1 MAWGMGNCPPHSPH
15 PAHSP
20 ILQILVLP
28 PPHPDSPGNTVTCA
42 VVTVSDTRDPETDKS
57 GQIIQQLLIGANHV
71 VEVYK
76 IIKDEPAQIQEQ
88 IELLGKNTTLD
99 VVIFNGG
106 TGIAPR
112 DTTYDAIEKL
122 LEKTLPGF
130 GELFRFLS
138 YQEIG
143 SRAIA
148 SRAVAGV
155 YQNKL
160 IFSLPGSSNA
170 VRLGMEMLIL
180 PEMAHLVSQMQM

>member
-1 MAWGMGNCPPHSPH
+1 MP
-15 PAHSP
+15 
-20 ILQILVLP
+20 Q
-28 PPHPDSPGNTVTCA
+28 PHPDSPIITVTCA
-42 VVTVSDTRDPETDKS
+42 VVTVSDTRTFETDKS
-57 GQIIQQLLIGANHV
+57 GQLIQQLLLDANHAIGA
-71 VEVYK
+71 YT
-76 IIKDEPAQIQEQ
+76 IIKDEPTQIQEQ
-88 IELLGKNTTLD
+88 IENLGKSSNLNA
-99 VVIFNGG
+99 VIFSGG

-170 VRLGMEMLIL
+170 VQLAMEKLIL
-180 PEMAHLVSQMQM
+180 PELTHLVSQVYN

>member
-1 MAWGMGNCPPHSPH
+1 MTQQPH
-15 PAHSP
+15 PNSAEM
-20 ILQILVLP
+20 
-28 PPHPDSPGNTVTCA
+28 TVTCA
-42 VVTVSDTRDPETDKS
+42 VVTVSDTRSPDTDKS
-57 GQIIQQLLIGANHV
+57 GQIIQHLLINANHAIAA
-71 VEVYK
+71 YA
-76 IIKDEPAQIQEQ
+76 IIKDEPVQIREQIQ
-88 IELLGKNTTLD
+88 LLAENPNLD

-148 SRAVAGV
+148 SRAVAGI
-155 YQNKL
+155 YHNKL

-170 VRLGMEMLIL
+170 VRLGMEKLIL
-180 PEMAHLVSQMQM
+180 PEIIHLVSQIRTS

>member
-1 MAWGMGNCPPHSPH
+1 MMS
-15 PAHSP
+15 
-20 ILQILVLP
+20 Q
-28 PPHPDSPGNTVTCA
+28 PHPDSAGITVNCA
-42 VVTVSDTRDPETDKS
+42 VVTVSDTRSPQTDKS
-57 GQIIQQLLIGANHV
+57 GQLIQQLLLCANHTV
-71 VEVYK
+71 AAYK
-76 IIKDEPAQIQEQ
+76 IIQDEPAQIQEQ
-88 IELLGKNTTLD
+88 IELLGKSANLD
-99 VVIFNGG
+99 AVIFNGG

-112 DTTYDAIEKL
+112 DTTYDAIEQL

-170 VRLGMEMLIL
+170 VRLAMEKLIL
-180 PEMAHLVSQMQM
+180 PELPHLVSQMRHRS

>member
-1 MAWGMGNCPPHSPH
+1 MM
-15 PAHSP
+15 
-20 ILQILVLP
+20 QT
-28 PPHPDSPGNTVTCA
+28 PHPDTAAMTVTCA
-42 VVTVSDTRDPETDKS
+42 IVTVSDTRTPETDKS
-57 GQIIQQLLIGANHV
+57 GQLIKQLLLDANHNV
-71 VEVYK
+71 AAYV
-76 IIKDEPAQIQEQ
+76 IIKDEPTQIQEQ
-88 IELLGKNTTLD
+88 IESLGKNANLD
-99 VVIFNGG
+99 AIIFNGG

-130 GELFRFLS
+130 GEVFRFLS

-170 VRLGMEMLIL
+170 VRLGMEQLIL
-180 PEMAHLVSQMQM
+180 PELTHLVSQMRK

>member
-1 MAWGMGNCPPHSPH
+1 MTNIPHSD
-15 PAHSP
+15 S
-20 ILQILVLP
+20 QVL
-28 PPHPDSPGNTVTCA
+28 TVSCA
-42 VVTVSDTRDPETDKS
+42 VVTVSDTRSESTDKS
-57 GQIIQQLLIGANHV
+57 GQLIQQLLHNADHTVGA
-71 VEVYK
+71 YT

-88 IELLGKNTTLD
+88 LERLGKNSNLD
-99 VVIFNGG
+99 AVIFNGG

-155 YQNKL
+155 YQSKL
-160 IFSLPGSSNA
+160 IFSVPGSSNA
-170 VRLGMEMLIL
+170 VRLAMEKLIL
-180 PEMAHLVSQMQM
+180 PELTHLVSLLCQ

>member
-1 MAWGMGNCPPHSPH
+1 MMHQPH
-15 PAHSP
+15 PNQA
-20 ILQILVLP
+20 II
-28 PPHPDSPGNTVTCA
+28 TVACA
-42 VVTVSDTRDPETDKS
+42 IVTISDTRSKENDKS
-57 GQIIQQLLIGANHV
+57 GQLIQQLLSDASHTIGA
-71 VEVYK
+71 YT

-88 IELLGKNTTLD
+88 LEVLGKNSNLD
-99 VVIFNGG
+99 TVIFNGG

-155 YQNKL
+155 YQSKL

-170 VRLGMEMLIL
+170 VRLAMEKLIL
-180 PEMAHLVSQMQM
+180 PELTHLVGLLHQ

>member
-1 MAWGMGNCPPHSPH
+1 MAFPATLPLNVVSP
-15 PAHSP
+15 
-20 ILQILVLP
+20 Q
-28 PPHPDSPGNTVTCA
+28 PHPDSPGKILTCA
-42 VVTVSDTRDPETDKS
+42 VITVSDTRSPETDKS
-57 GQIIQQLLIGANHV
+57 GQLIQELLVAAAHV
-71 VEVYK
+71 VGVYK
-76 IIKDEPAQIQEQ
+76 IIQDEPAQITTEMA
-88 IELLGKNTTLD
+88 LLGENINID

-130 GELFRFLS
+130 GEIFRFLS

-148 SRAVAGV
+148 SRAVAGI
-155 YQNKL
+155 YQQQL

-170 VRLGMEMLIL
+170 VRLAMEKLIL
-180 PEMAHLVSQMQM
+180 PEMVHLVTQMRGN

>member
-1 MAWGMGNCPPHSPH
+1 MKH
-15 PAHSP
+15 
-20 ILQILVLP
+20 Q
-28 PPHPDSPGNTVTCA
+28 PHPDSPGITVTCA
-42 VVTVSDTRDPETDKS
+42 VVTVSDTRTTETDKS
-57 GQIIQQLLIGANHV
+57 GQLIQQLLSDANHKIGA
-71 VEVYK
+71 YT
-76 IIKDEPAQIQEQ
+76 IIKDEPAQIQHQ
-88 IELLGKNTTLD
+88 IELLGKRQSLD

-143 SRAIA
+143 SRAMA

-155 YQNKL
+155 YQQKL
-160 IFSLPGSSNA
+160 IFSLPGSTNA
-170 VRLGMEMLIL
+170 VQLAMEKLIL
-180 PEMAHLVSQMQM
+180 PELVHLVEQLRK

>member
-1 MAWGMGNCPPHSPH
+1 MT
-15 PAHSP
+15 
-20 ILQILVLP
+20 QQ
-28 PPHPDSPGNTVTCA
+28 PHPDSLRIMVTCA
-42 VVTVSDTRDPETDKS
+42 VVTVSDTRTLETDKS
-57 GQIIQQLLIGANHV
+57 GQLIQQLLLDANHAV
-71 VEVYK
+71 GAYT
-76 IIKDEPAQIQEQ
+76 IIKDEPTQIQGQ
-88 IELLGKNTTLD
+88 IESLAKSSNLNA
-99 VVIFNGG
+99 VIFNGG

-155 YQNKL
+155 YQDKL

-170 VRLGMEMLIL
+170 VRLAMEKLIL
-180 PEMAHLVSQMQM
+180 PELVHLVSQVCKGVK

>member
-1 MAWGMGNCPPHSPH
+1 MN
-15 PAHSP
+15 
-20 ILQILVLP
+20 QQ
-28 PPHPDSPGNTVTCA
+28 PHPDAPGMTVTCA
-42 VVTVSDTRDPETDKS
+42 VVTVSDTRTLETDKS
-57 GQIIQQLLIGANHV
+57 GRLIQQLLASANHAV
-71 VEVYK
+71 KTYT
-76 IIKDEPAQIQEQ
+76 IIQDEPTQIQEQ
-88 IELLGKNTTLD
+88 IEYLAKNSSLD
-99 VVIFNGG
+99 AVIFNGG

-155 YQNKL
+155 YQDKL
-160 IFSLPGSSNA
+160 IFSLPGSTNA
-170 VRLGMEMLIL
+170 VRLAMEKLII
-180 PEMAHLVSQMQM
+180 PELAHLVSQLRKNT

>member
-1 MAWGMGNCPPHSPH
+1 MT
-15 PAHSP
+15 
-20 ILQILVLP
+20 QQ
-28 PPHPDSPGNTVTCA
+28 PHPDSPGITVTCA
-42 VVTVSDTRDPETDKS
+42 VVTVSDTRSPETDKS
-57 GQIIQQLLIGANHV
+57 GQIIQQLLVGANYAV
-71 VEVYK
+71 GAYT
-76 IIKDEPAQIQEQ
+76 IIKDEPAQIQQQ
-88 IELLGKNTTLD
+88 IELLGQNPNLD

-148 SRAVAGV
+148 SRAVAGI

-170 VRLGMEMLIL
+170 VQLGMEKLIL
-180 PEMAHLVSQMQM
+180 PELAHLVSQMRKST